1 MKRPEFSQSQTR
13 MKIAQV
19 FDQAIKKNRLSSLKT
34 YKSG

>member
-19 FDQAIKKNRLSSLKT
+19 FDQAIKKTDCLL
-34 YKSG
+34 